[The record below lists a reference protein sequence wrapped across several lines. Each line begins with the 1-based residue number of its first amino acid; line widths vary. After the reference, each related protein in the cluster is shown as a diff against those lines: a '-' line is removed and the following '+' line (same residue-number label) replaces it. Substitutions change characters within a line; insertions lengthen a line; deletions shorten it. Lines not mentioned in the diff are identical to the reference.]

1 MKKLF
6 LAALFSLTLSTTN
19 AEAQCLRL
27 IRPGLLSINHRV
39 GILYGGNFTARV
51 ACSRFAPAIVR
62 WNGGLLCAGGSFY
75 GRTYYGMPWR
85 CEIRSIGLR

>member
-1 MKKLF
+1 MKLKTIILTATLF
-6 LAALFSLTLSTTN
+6 LLSTN
-19 AEAQCLRL
+19 AQAQCLRL
-27 IRPGLLSINHRV
+27 IRPGYLSINHRV

-51 ACSRFAPAIVR
+51 ACSRFAPSIVR